1 MHAMPRRETR
11 GVLQSI
17 PGAVMRVFKSTVDE
31 LTGEVE
37 RSDDGDADFG
47 VLAGHHLKPAP
58 PERVAAVCVQ
68 FFLRMAAAQPDRALA
83 DPDASAR
90 SPDAVDEAAQEYD
103 AERDGAEA
111 LAGEGLA
118 GQGQLLAGAAVAG
131 KYAASIARL
140 PRLMVYCLMLLTV

>member
-1 MHAMPRRETR
+1 
-11 GVLQSI
+11 
-17 PGAVMRVFKSTVDE
+17 MRVFKSTVDE
-31 LTGEVE
+31 LTGEVA

-68 FFLRMAAAQPDRALA
+68 FFLRMAAAPSDRTPP
-83 DPDASAR
+83 DPDAVAR
-90 SPDAVDEAAQEYD
+90 AGDDDAVAADASPDAAAVGD
-103 AERDGAEA
+103 STDGG
-111 LAGEGLA
+111 GEGVA

-140 PRLMVYCLMLLTV
+140 PRLMAYCLMLITVRH